1 MALTARSRV
10 RRLSSRAPESRS
22 APSGELKGFM
32 GHARNHWNHLGTRI
46 LSRAAYH
53 APHLKITHAARE
65 REPRRCH
72 LIPPRVGQRHRGSQ
86 ATTHGAFSLT
96 LKAVTLARA
105 RVRSPRA
112 GLPRSVFRRL
122 CNVVSRAFI
131 GAPTAYR
138 SVLPSTSHAK
148 EVQSRHLMC
157 LNRRWRLVLALD
169 ARVTAGHFGSD
180 NDA

>member
-32 GHARNHWNHLGTRI
+32 GHARNHWKHLGTRI

-105 RVRSPRA
+105 RAISA
-112 GLPRSVFRRL
+112 RRLVTQRVSGL
-122 CNVVSRAFI
+122 CNVVSRAFL

-148 EVQSRHLMC
+148 EVQRRHLMC

-169 ARVTAGHFGSD
+169 ARVTAGHFGDSD
-180 NDA
+180 SDA